1 VPREQRA
8 RWRSRR
14 GMLELDVL
22 LNRFI
27 DACYTDLDSAQQ
39 DDFDNLLE
47 QSDVDLYAWF
57 TGRGASPDSHI
68 QALVQKIRQV
78 TD

>member
-1 VPREQRA
+1 
-8 RWRSRR
+8 
-14 GMLELDVL
+14 MLELDVL

-27 DACYTDLDSAQQ
+27 DASYAGFDSAEL

-57 TGRGASPDSHI
+57 TGRQVSSDPHI
-68 QALVQKIRQV
+68 QALVQRIRK
-78 TD
+78 TES